1 MFESYAA
8 IAGHLKLGIVGGLG
22 LGGRDVP
29 DRLEEAAFVEPVDPF
44 EGGELDRF
52 EAAPGAA
59 PMDHL
64 GFVEAV
70 DGFGEGIV
78 VAVTDA
84 ADRRLDA
91 RLGEPL
97 GIFDRDV
104 LGGIKWSSQ
113 HLDEGVAMGTRKR
126 RSDRAGRGVLRSP
139 GRPGVARRE
148 DRRRFWA
155 RLRRAWRVRTPR
167 AARVYRRR

>member
-1 MFESYAA
+1 MVAR
-8 IAGHLKLGIVGGLG
+8 LG
-22 LGGRDVP
+22 LGGRDIP
-29 DRLEEAAFVEPVDPF
+29 DRLEKATFVEPVDPF

-64 GFVEAV
+64 SFVEAV

-78 VAVTDA
+78 VAVADA

-91 RLGEPL
+91 RRGKPL
-97 GIFDRDV
+97 GIFDRKI

-113 HLDEGVAMGTRKR
+113 HLDEEVAMGTR
-126 RSDRAGRGVLRSP
+126 
-139 GRPGVARRE
+139 
-148 DRRRFWA
+148 
-155 RLRRAWRVRTPR
+155 
-167 AARVYRRR
+167 

>member
-1 MFESYAA
+1 MVAR
-8 IAGHLKLGIVGGLG
+8 LG
-22 LGGRDVP
+22 LGGRNVP
-29 DRLEEAAFVEPVDPF
+29 DRLEKATFVEPVDPF

-84 ADRRLDA
+84 ADRRLDPC
-91 RLGEPL
+91 LGKPL
-97 GIFDRDV
+97 GILDRDV
-104 LGGIKWSSQ
+104 LHTAITVVDEAAAPDGPAFVQGLLQRVQYEAGMRRAGDTPADDASCKDVDDEGGI
-113 HLDEGVAMGTRKR
+113 DE
-126 RSDRAGRGVLRSP
+126 
-139 GRPGVARRE
+139 
-148 DRRRFWA
+148 
-155 RLRRAWRVRTPR
+155 
-167 AARVYRRR
+167 

>member
-1 MFESYAA
+1 M
-8 IAGHLKLGIVGGLG
+8 
-22 LGGRDVP
+22 
-29 DRLEEAAFVEPVDPF
+29 FVEPVDPF

-84 ADRRLDA
+84 ADRRLA
-91 RLGEPL
+91 PCLGKPL
-97 GIFDRDV
+97 GILDRDV
-104 LGGIKWSSQ
+104 LHTAITVVDEAAAPDGPGLLQGLPQRVQ
-113 HLDEGVAMGTRKR
+113 HEAGMSGAGDTPADNTPRKNVDDEG
-126 RSDRAGRGVLRSP
+126 DI
-139 GRPGVARRE
+139 
-148 DRRRFWA
+148 
-155 RLRRAWRVRTPR
+155 
-167 AARVYRRR
+167 